1 MQGFVGNRCLHTL
14 TRYTMLMIC
23 WAKSLVSANKKIK
36 FAQTEERSMCSKVTV
51 WAKSSSVND
60 SLPSHTSSLP
70 LQRVQVTTTVRSRVA
85 RRTENTRRRL
95 SRVQQA
101 NGTIGMRRKVAS
113 GKVYSWRSSRSANL
127 TV

>member
-1 MQGFVGNRCLHTL
+1 MQGLVGNRCLHTL

-36 FAQTEERSMCSKVTV
+36 FAQTEERSMCLKVTV

-60 SLPSHTSSLP
+60 SLPSRTSTLP
-70 LQRVQVTTTVRSRVA
+70 LQRTQEIIIARSRVA

-95 SRVQQA
+95 SDAQ
-101 NGTIGMRRKVAS
+101 
-113 GKVYSWRSSRSANL
+113 
-127 TV
+127 